1 MVLFPFNNKTA
12 ESRPKQKKMQKPE
25 PLTWSRTV
33 EKWGQRWE
41 MHSRYDPEDPEL
53 KGQLP
58 SVMISWSSATSRVA
72 HCTQASHETS
82 PPKTALLHSPWKPSN
97 HKNRKFI
104 DKIMFRMLPPTH
116 FPLHLDE
123 HRGEKAC
130 SARAPAE
137 FNLVQL
143 MLLTVALLCRS

>member
-1 MVLFPFNNKTA
+1 MVSNSNKWFYFHSTIKLQRA
-12 ESRPKQKKMQKPE
+12 GRNRKKMQKPE

-58 SVMISWSSATSRVA
+58 SVMISWSFATSQVA

-123 HRGEKAC
+123 HQGKKPVRL
-130 SARAPAE
+130 APPPNSIL
-137 FNLVQL
+137 FN
-143 MLLTVALLCRS
+143 